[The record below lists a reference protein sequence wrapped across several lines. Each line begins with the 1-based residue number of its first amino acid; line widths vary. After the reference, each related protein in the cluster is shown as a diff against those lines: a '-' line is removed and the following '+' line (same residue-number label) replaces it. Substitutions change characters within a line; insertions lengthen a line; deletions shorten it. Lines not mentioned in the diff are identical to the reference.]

1 MSNDAHLDELGGELD
16 RVLRTATMAVSQLGE
31 HLARRVANQHQARAA
46 QARQTFI
53 DARDQARQLYL
64 PLTYGTAAD
73 RATPAQ
79 LRQAWQA
86 ADAWAGRDP
95 QAARAA
101 AHLRDKLPN
110 QNTPNTGTTS
120 ATGAMGSTQPVPVRG
135 RSDGA
140 VVSTDQAVAL
150 AQEHAPGYYTR
161 HHEERRED
169 NLQQLIADWSQWQQE
184 GELPQRSVR
193 EEWARHVGRSE
204 EATTARFTGGQ
215 AGYDAALEQI
225 WNSAGSLSEQEA
237 LTLAAEHAPAYY
249 TRHDPEVLAVDSD
262 TAQVRADWEHWR
274 EHGQLPLRSRQEEW
288 AAYVG
293 RQEEFNP
300 AQWDGDVERDAA
312 LQEVW
317 DEGHDERG
325 LLEMT
330 DHLDRMDDAGMDST
344 PVVDSTLAADIEQ
357 FRLDAGTARA
367 TYTPLL
373 DPAVFANADQGA
385 AVTAWEQAAGW
396 AGQDPAAQAAAE
408 QLDQQ
413 FRTRWQTSPMEYLLD
428 HLADQGAN
436 TTEDARAAHAA
447 QTATAQRA
455 EADEL
460 RATASEL
467 LDTEQA
473 PDQHTAEQHSAG
485 GHAEAEHDLHEAEQV
500 DDDAGTAQET
510 APYDR
515 TNESD
520 MNAPGVT
527 DEAREARQQSAA
539 GFSRSTNDMLARH
552 AHGKS
557 STSHGKPAKATIG
570 HHAGTEHD
578 LGR

>member
-31 HLARRVANQHQARAA
+31 HLARRVANHHQTQAA
-46 QARQTFI
+46 QARQAFI
-53 DARDQARQLYL
+53 DARDHARQVYL

-79 LRQAWQA
+79 LHQAWQA

-95 QAARAA
+95 EAARAA
-101 AHLRDKLPN
+101 AHLRDKLPD
-110 QNTPNTGTTS
+110 QPAATT
-120 ATGAMGSTQPVPVRG
+120 GSTQPLPVVE
-135 RSDGA
+135 SNPEP
-140 VVSTDQAVAL
+140 VISTDQAVAL
-150 AQEHAPGYYTR
+150 AQENAPGYYTR
-161 HHEERRED
+161 HHEDRRED
-169 NLQQLIADWSQWQQE
+169 NPEQLIADWSHWQQQ
-184 GELPQRSVR
+184 GDLPQRSVR

-204 EATTARFTGGQ
+204 EATAARFAGGES
-215 AGYDAALEQI
+215 GYDAALQDI

-249 TRHDPEVLAVDSD
+249 TRHEPEVLAVDSD
-262 TAQVRADWEHWR
+262 TQQVRADWEHWR

-300 AQWDGDVERDAA
+300 QQWDEQVARDAA
-312 LQEVW
+312 LQQVW
-317 DEGHDERG
+317 DEGRDERG

-330 DHLDRMDDAGMDST
+330 DHLDRMEDADMDAAS
-344 PVVDSTLAADIEQ
+344 VLDSTLAADIEQ
-357 FRLDAGTARA
+357 FRLDAETARA

-373 DPAVFANADQGA
+373 DPAGFIAADQA
-385 AVTAWEQAAGW
+385 TAVAAWEQAAGW
-396 AGQDPAAQAAAE
+396 ASQDPAAQAAAE

-428 HLADQGAN
+428 QLGDQNAN
-436 TTEDARAAHAA
+436 TTEDLRAARAA
-447 QTATAQRA
+447 QTAAAERA
-455 EADEL
+455 EAGEL
-460 RATASEL
+460 RGKATEI
-467 LDTEQA
+467 LDT
-473 PDQHTAEQHSAG
+473 DHTTG
-485 GHAEAEHDLHEAEQV
+485 GHDEAVHDLHEADEL
-500 DDDAGTAQET
+500 DHAASTAKET

-520 MNAPGVT
+520 LDAPGVT
-527 DEAREARQQSAA
+527 DDAREARQQSAA
-539 GFSRSTNDMLARH
+539 GFSRSTDDMLARH

-557 STSHGKPAKATIG
+557 GTSHASPAKATIG
-570 HHAGTEHD
+570 RVAGTEHD